1 MRRNSSIERLLG
13 SIPVLFF
20 ASGAWA
26 ADPGTAASWNDQHM
40 RSNFAARAHESAAR
54 PPIQIGDAEGADTQ
68 VREQLLSINPHG
80 WKPGVGSFGSAQR
93 GASSRSFSSASGAHP
108 MRGIASVRT
117 PSWSHGMRGRAS
129 R

>member
-1 MRRNSSIERLLG
+1 MRRNVRSIERLIG

-26 ADPGTAASWNDQHM
+26 ADPGAAAWDDQHM
-40 RSNFAARAHESAAR
+40 RSNFAARAHASSSR
-54 PPIQIGDAEGADTQ
+54 PPIQIGDADSADTQ

-80 WKPGVGSFGSAQR
+80 WKPGAASFGSAQR
-93 GASSRSFSSASGAHP
+93 GSSARGFSSPSSARP
-108 MRGIASVRT
+108 TRGASVRV